1 MKRLMVM
8 AILALLIAAGCA
20 ASKNPFESSDTRDR
34 YGNPQ
39 TSSPFY
45 DATRPAGHDDMP
57 ALDSRPDEEREAFR
71 ERRR

>member
-1 MKRLMVM
+1 MKRLTVV
-8 AILALLIAAGCA
+8 AILTLWVAAGCA

-39 TSSPFY
+39 TPSPFY

-57 ALDSRPDEEREAFR
+57 ALDSRSDEEREAFR
-71 ERRR
+71 ERHR